1 MASFT
6 DEISKFNPYVQQLP
20 VEAMTQVGMYK
31 QQQYDQ
37 GVQKIQSYVDNIA
50 GIDVYKP
57 EQKQYLQSKL
67 NELGGRL
74 RTVAAGDFSNA
85 QLVNSV
91 GGMATQ
97 VIKDPI
103 IQSAIYST
111 QVVRKGDADREV
123 AAKAGKTSPNN
134 DLDWEDQKAQWLNDG
149 KLDSRFNGKYI
160 EHWDVDK
167 KLMERAEKILKNP
180 DVNVQEQR
188 FKHDEK
194 GNTLY
199 YGVEQVKDAS
209 GKVVK
214 DKKGK
219 PVTRQTVS
227 LDPSKGDPIEDE
239 AITRISIKG
248 VSPEKLYNNFL
259 DSLDSRDA
267 QQLRIDAK
275 AKYRGATMES
285 FAPDII
291 KTYDSKKKL
300 QSQEIVNI
308 SLALM
313 QPNLTSEQQNVL
325 KARLTDLQ
333 NNEKDGKL
341 DKELN
346 ATLEQLKDPAKLE
359 SFKEHIYT
367 QQYLIDMA
375 NDMSY
380 KSYEQEIKNNPYM
393 QVYMEKQKLN
403 FDMQKAADE
412 SRRGWANYNLA
423 KEKEAFDRYAWGKE
437 FEFKTEKEKRDWLE
451 KNPQPVI
458 TTSVL
463 PTTTVPQTV
472 DSQWQVAGQ
481 KAKDMKT
488 VQNKYASILFPNM
501 NNAQREKGFSILME
515 KYNTN
520 PTGDY
525 SPDEKNFL
533 REYYSSFNDM
543 MNASKLG
550 KAAEKNSEILKT
562 SKYNAQITG
571 VGEYSGADIG
581 DIVSQIKNFESYN
594 PRGGT
599 KFNKEAAL
607 NFFKTYKGGKYLNA
621 ATAYVQDRT
630 IFSPNL
636 TALQLQTVK
645 AIDDARDKTS
655 KIDEQVS
662 ALTSEFLA
670 KNTPKTFTQD
680 AAYDLGNDKQKSAVT
695 KYLTSVAI
703 DQNAIGAGDA
713 NKVLDWL
720 SSKSGNKTGFA
731 VRKHDDGT
739 VEGVFVSPDGSS
751 VISLPMNTN
760 QQGFFP
766 EVKQSS
772 PYGKYKNYIEISP
785 NRTTDVL
792 DRRSSQVDPAAA
804 VSATIT
810 GFELPGLKD
819 EPIASL
825 TRFTIEGDRNNNGS
839 STDRYSLNMFVKE
852 ANSPVWKAKRIT
864 SDYVGWGGIENILN
878 NVGKD
883 AYYEALKTW
892 K

>member
-267 QQLRIDAK
+267 QQLRIDAW

-285 FAPDII
+285 FAPNII
-291 KTYDSKKKL
+291 KTYDDRKKL
-300 QSQEIVNI
+300 QSQEIVNL
-308 SLALM
+308 SVTLA
-313 QPNLTSEQQNVL
+313 QQNLTSEQQGVL
-325 KARLTDLQ
+325 RARLADLQ
-333 NNEKDGKL
+333 QNEKTGAL

-346 ATLEQLKDPAKLE
+346 ATLDALKDPANLE
-359 SFKEHIYT
+359 RYKEHIYT
-367 QQYLIDMA
+367 QQRLIDMA
-375 NDMSY
+375 KDMSY
-380 KSYEQEIKNNPYM
+380 KSYQQEIKNNPYM
-393 QVYMEKQKLN
+393 QMYMEKQRYN
-403 FDMQKAADE
+403 FDIQKFADE
-412 SRRGWANYNLA
+412 SRSRWANYDLA
-423 KEKEAFDRYAWGKE
+423 VKKEAFDEQSWLKDFA
-437 FEFKTEKEKRDWLE
+437 FKTEKEKREWLE
-451 KNPQPVI
+451 KHPEPVI
-458 TTSVL
+458 TTTVL
-463 PTTTVPQTV
+463 PTGVVPKTV
-472 DSQWQVAGQ
+472 DAQWRVAGDAANQ
-481 KAKDMKT
+481 MKALENQFADR
-488 VQNKYASILFPNM
+488 LFPGM
-501 NNAQREKGFSILME
+501 TPEQKKQGFADLIK
-515 KYNTN
+515 KYDTN
-520 PTGDY
+520 PNANY
-525 SPDEKNFL
+525 SPDEAKFL
-533 REYYSSFNDM
+533 EQRRRSYTDM
-543 MNASKLG
+543 MVASQLG
-550 KAAEKNSEILKT
+550 TAAEALEKKT
-562 SKYNAQITG
+562 LAEVYKDVQGAGQYSGQDMVQVAKMFKQFKPKQIT
-571 VGEYSGADIG
+571 EAY
-581 DIVSQIKNFESYN
+581 QYFQSY
-594 PRGGT
+594 
-599 KFNKEAAL
+599 E
-607 NFFKTYKGGKYLNA
+607 GGKYFPLYK
-621 ATAYVQDRT
+621 AYYGDVSVPQQKE
-630 IFSPNL
+630 IK
-636 TALQLQTVK
+636 K
-645 AIDDARDKTS
+645 AIENAQKIVDTRSTNVDKTVA
-655 KIDEQVS
+655 D
-662 ALTSEFLA
+662 FLA
-670 KNTPKTFTQD
+670 KNSPKKLAQD
-680 AAYDLGNDKQKSAVT
+680 QALDIETDKTQKSVVN
-695 KYLTSVAI
+695 KYLTTLAAT
-703 DQNAIGAGDA
+703 QGAIGAGDA
-713 NKVLDWL
+713 TKVLGWM
-720 SSKSGNKTGFA
+720 SGEGGDKTK
-731 VRKHDDGT
+731 VILRKTDDGT
-739 VEGVFVSPDGSS
+739 TQSVFIKADGSEQ
-751 VISLPMNTN
+751 VILPMNTD

-766 EVKQSS
+766 QIKLSS
-772 PYGKYKNYIEISP
+772 PYGYLKNYIEISP
-785 NRTTDVL
+785 NRTTDL
-792 DRRSSQVDPAAA
+792 LGKRSPQVDPAAA
-804 VSATIT
+804 VNAQLT
-810 GFELPGLKD
+810 GYDIPGLRK
-819 EPIASL
+819 ESVAPL
-825 TRFTIEGDRNNNGS
+825 VRFTVEGDYDNNGS
-839 STDRYSLNMFVKE
+839 ANDKYVLNMFIKDS
-852 ANSPVWKAKRIT
+852 NSPTWKAQRIT
-864 SDYVGWGGIENILN
+864 PNYVPWGGIENILN
-878 NVGKD
+878 SVGTS
-883 AYYEALKTW
+883 AYYEGLKTW

>member
-20 VEAMTQVGMYK
+20 VDAMAQVGMYK

-37 GVQKIQSYVDNIA
+37 GVQKIQSYIDNIA
-50 GIDVYKP
+50 GVDVYKP

-111 QVVRKGDADREV
+111 QMVRKGDADREV

-149 KLDSRFNGKYI
+149 QVDSRFNGKYI
-160 EHWDVDK
+160 EYWDVDK
-167 KLMERAEKILKNP
+167 KLIERAEKILKNP
-180 DVNVQEQR
+180 DGNVQEQR

-199 YGVEQVKDAS
+199 YGTEVVKDAK

-227 LDPSKGDPIEDE
+227 LDPSKGQPIEDD

-248 VSPEKLYNNFL
+248 VSAEKLYNNFL

-285 FAPDII
+285 FAPEII
-291 KTYDSKKKL
+291 KTYDNKKKL
-300 QSQEIVNI
+300 QSEEIVNI

-313 QPNLTSEQQNVL
+313 EPNLTSEQQAML

-346 ATLEQLKDPAKLE
+346 ATLEGLKDPAKLD
-359 SFKEHIYT
+359 SFKERIYT
-367 QQYLIDMA
+367 QQYLINMA
-375 NDMSY
+375 NDLSY
-380 KSYEQEIKNNPYM
+380 KSYEQEYKSNPYM
-393 QVYMEKQKLN
+393 QMYMEKQKLN

-423 KEKEAFDRYAWGKE
+423 KSKEEFDRYAWGQE
-437 FEFKTEKEKRDWLE
+437 FKFKTEKEQREWLE
-451 KNPQPVI
+451 KNPPPII
-458 TTSVL
+458 TTTVI
-463 PTTTVPQTV
+463 PTKTVPQTV
-472 DSQWQVAGQ
+472 ETQWQVAGE
-481 KAKDMKT
+481 KAKDMRII
-488 VQNKYASILFPNM
+488 QNKYANILFPNM
-501 NNAQREKGFSILME
+501 TKAQREQGFSLLMK
-515 KYNTN
+515 KYDTN

-533 REYYSSFNDM
+533 REYYNSFNDM

-550 KAAEKNSEILKT
+550 KAAEKNSETLKV
-562 SKYNAQITG
+562 SKYKQQITG
-571 VGEYSGADIG
+571 AGGYSGEDIG
-581 DIVSQIKNFESYN
+581 DIASKIRNFEVFL
-594 PRGGT
+594 PRGGS

-607 NFFKTYKGGKYLNA
+607 TFFKTYKGGKYLNA

-630 IFSPNL
+630 TFANL
-636 TALQLQTVK
+636 TPLQLQIAK
-645 AIDDARDKTS
+645 AIDGATEKTL
-655 KIDEQVS
+655 KIDEEVN

-670 KNTPKTFTQD
+670 KNTPKNLAQD
-680 AAYDLGNDKQKSAVT
+680 AAYDLGNDKQRAAVT

-703 DQNAIGAGDA
+703 DQNSIGAGDA
-713 NKVLDWL
+713 KTVLRWL
-720 SSKSGNKTGFA
+720 SDKGGGKTGFA
-731 VRKHDDGT
+731 VRKHSDGT
-739 VEGVFVSPDGSS
+739 TQGVFVSSDGSKTI
-751 VISLPMNTN
+751 VLPMNTN
-760 QQGFFP
+760 QQEFFP
-766 EVKQSS
+766 EVKEYS

-792 DRRSSQVDPAAA
+792 DKRSSQVDPAAA
-804 VSATIT
+804 VSAIIT
-810 GFELPGLKD
+810 GYDLPGLRND
-819 EPIASL
+819 PIASL

-839 STDRYSLNMFVKE
+839 SSDRYSLNMFVKE